1 MIMENREAVEAKA
14 TAWQVRIST
23 DKARRVLSLIRGKS
37 AADALSIL
45 KFTPC
50 AGARYVEKTLK
61 SALANAE
68 HNLGWDMDN
77 LVVIRATADQGAY
90 IKRFRPVSHGRAH
103 AFRHHTSH
111 ITVAVAEK

>member
-1 MIMENREAVEAKA
+1 MEAKA

-23 DKARRVLSLIRGKS
+23 DKVRQVLELIRGKKAS
-37 AADALSIL
+37 DALMIL
-45 KFTPC
+45 KFTPNR
-50 AGARYVEKTLK
+50 GARYVEKTLM

-68 HNLGWDMDN
+68 HNYGLDIDK
-77 LVVIRATADQGAY
+77 LVVSTAKADQGAY
-90 IKRFRPVSHGRAH
+90 MKRFRPVSHGRAH